1 MLEVIDKKDVGLE
14 LKRDWWKLLEDK
26 IRKNKSVIEVS
37 YFYKKY
43 LRLNDF

>member
-1 MLEVIDKKDVGLE
+1 MLQVIDKKDVGIE

-37 YFYKKY
+37 YTKKSI
-43 LRLNDF
+43 LD

>member
-26 IRKNKSVIEVS
+26 IRKNKSVIEVML
-37 YFYKKY
+37 FEKKII
-43 LRLNDF
+43 